1 MPPKSSTRRW
11 LRWPVLVLSS
21 VAMTGAYY
29 CFDNPSAL
37 HEQMKAAF
45 EETSYAPNFEFYFN
59 LLYTVI
65 IFIMMI
71 ASIP

>member
-1 MPPKSSTRRW
+1 
-11 LRWPVLVLSS
+11 
-21 VAMTGAYY
+21 MTGAYY